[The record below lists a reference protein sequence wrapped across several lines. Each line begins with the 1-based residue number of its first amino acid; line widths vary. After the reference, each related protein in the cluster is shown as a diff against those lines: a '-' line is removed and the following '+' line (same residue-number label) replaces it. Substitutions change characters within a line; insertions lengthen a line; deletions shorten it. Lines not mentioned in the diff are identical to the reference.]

1 MSKITNDWPTSS
13 PEAEKYRKNLANS
26 GRKSALNAVEF
37 EKRGIPYED
46 VYRSTS
52 RLLAKGNAQ
61 NFLANMEDKNDLRQL
76 AKQMTV
82 PLGREAFGMEILE
95 NTKECFAMDMHYC
108 PHLQGWLNLGLS
120 DEMCAK
126 LCDLAM
132 EGDYAMAEEMGFD
145 FENPSRL
152 ARGDATCRVI
162 YRLRQT
168 ADSKQE
174 ETNEE

>member
-1 MSKITNDWPTSS
+1 MSKIKNEWPTES
-13 PEAEKYRKNLANS
+13 PEAQKYRKNLANS
-26 GRKSALNAVEF
+26 ARKSALNAVEF

-46 VYRSTS
+46 VYRTTS
-52 RLLAKGNAQ
+52 RMMAKETAA
-61 NFLANMEDKNDLRQL
+61 NFRANMADPEDLTEL

-95 NTKECFAMDMHYC
+95 NTKDCFAMDMHYC

-132 EGDYAMAEEMGFD
+132 EGDFAMAKELGFD

-152 ARGDATCRVI
+152 ANGDATCRVI
-162 YRLRQT
+162 YRRRQ
-168 ADSKQE
+168 AENKDE
-174 ETNEE
+174 